1 VNNYRTG
8 DGFMRKALRIV
19 TISAGIVSV
28 VSAVILGF
36 IYLEDIVGYLNKVKT
51 KVVNKIED

>member
-1 VNNYRTG
+1 
-8 DGFMRKALRIV
+8 MRKALRIV

-51 KVVNKIED
+51 KVVSKIED